1 MSLFSFL
8 RKSKRPEKPVAEITT
23 DIHSHFIPA
32 IDDGAQSMEE
42 TLDLLREMQSLGYKK
57 VITTPHTMTNSFDN
71 TPEII
76 LTGLEKV
83 RSAIEKEEDLNI
95 EIEAATEYYLDES
108 FLDRLENKEKLLTFG
123 DNYVLVETGFMN
135 EAPELKEAS
144 FLMTMQGYKM
154 VLAHPERYLY
164 LIDNK
169 TLLEDL
175 LDRDIILQLNI
186 VALTG
191 CYSKPVQK
199 FAESLIDM
207 EAVKLAGSDCH
218 NMGHIELM
226 KQARNSKYWKKLLQL
241 DLLNN
246 SL

>member
-8 RKSKRPEKPVAEITT
+8 KQNKTSEKPVVELTT

-32 IDDGAQSMEE
+32 IDDGSQSMEE
-42 TLDLLREMQSLGYKK
+42 TVTLLKEMESLGYKK
-57 VITTPHTMTNSFDN
+57 VITTPHTMANSFDN

-76 LTGLEKV
+76 LDGLEKV
-83 RSAIEKEEDLNI
+83 RGAIKKEGLKL
-95 EIEAATEYYLDES
+95 EIEAATEYYLDDT
-108 FLDRLENKEKLLTFG
+108 FLKRLEDKEPLLTFG
-123 DNYVLVETGFMN
+123 DNYVLVETGFIN
-135 EAPELKEAS
+135 EPLELKEAS
-144 FLMTMQGYKM
+144 FLLTMQGYKM

-169 TLLEDL
+169 PLLEEI

-199 FAESLIDM
+199 LAEKLIDM
-207 EAVKLAGSDCH
+207 AVVKMAGSDCH

-226 KQARNSKYWKKLLQL
+226 KEARNSKYYKKLLQL

>member
-8 RKSKRPEKPVAEITT
+8 KKDKTPEKPVAELTT

-32 IDDGAQSMEE
+32 IDDGSQSMEE
-42 TLDLLREMQSLGYKK
+42 TIHLLGQMEDLGYKK

-76 LTGLEKV
+76 LGGLEEV
-83 RSAIEKEEDLNI
+83 RSSIKKEGLSI
-95 EIEAATEYYLDES
+95 EIEAATEYYLDDS
-108 FLDRLENKEKLLTFG
+108 FITRLENKEQLLTFG
-123 DNYVLVETGFMN
+123 ANYVLVETGFIN
-135 EAPELKEAS
+135 EPRELKEAS
-144 FLMTMQGYKM
+144 FLLTMQGYKM

-164 LIDNK
+164 LLENK
-169 TLLEDL
+169 LLLEEI

-199 FAESLIDM
+199 FAEKLIDM
-207 EAVKLAGSDCH
+207 EAVRMAGSDCH
-218 NMGHIELM
+218 NMGHIDLM
-226 KQARNSKYWKKLLQL
+226 HEARKSKYWRKLLQL

>member
-1 MSLFSFL
+1 LSLFSLF
-8 RKSKRPEKPVAEITT
+8 KKDKTPEKPVVELTT

-32 IDDGAQSMEE
+32 IDDGSQSMEE
-42 TLDLLREMQSLGYKK
+42 TIDLLRHMEDLGYRK

-76 LTGLEKV
+76 DEGLYQVKD
-83 RSAIEKEEDLNI
+83 SINKEGLNI
-95 EIEAATEYYLDES
+95 EIEAATEYYLDDT
-108 FLDRLENKEKLLTFG
+108 FLSRLEKKEKLMTFG
-123 DNYVLVETGFMN
+123 QNHVLVETGFMN
-135 EAPELKEAS
+135 EPPELKEAS
-144 FLMTMQGYKM
+144 FLLTMQGYKM

-169 TLLEDL
+169 QLLEEI
-175 LDRDIILQLNI
+175 LDRDILLQINI

-199 FAESLIDM
+199 FAEKLIDM
-207 EAVKLAGSDCH
+207 KVVSMAGSDCH

-226 KQARNSKYWKKLLQL
+226 HEARNSKYYKKLLQL